1 MDRVKRKI
9 KTVIIDDEPIARRNL
24 RALLERDADVE
35 IVGEGGSGMEAIR
48 LIRTKS
54 PDLVFL
60 DIQMPE
66 MNGFEAL
73 GHIGAD
79 SVAAIIFVTAFDQ
92 YAVRAFEVHALDY
105 LLKPFDDSRFEA
117 ALARAKTQIEQRE
130 AKELSKKL
138 FALLED
144 HGQISD
150 EPEESDESKEAQYQS
165 EFMIKSASR
174 VFFLKAD
181 EIDWIEA
188 ADYYVRLRA
197 GSQSHMLRETMAEL
211 EAKLDPQKFTRIHRS
226 TIINLD
232 RIKEIEA
239 RPGGDY
245 AVILHDGTH
254 LKLSRSRRDQI
265 EMLLRRSS

>member
-24 RALLERDADVE
+24 RVLLERDADVE
-35 IVGEGGSGMEAIR
+35 IVGEGGSGLDAVSLTR
-48 LIRTKS
+48 AKS
-54 PDLVFL
+54 PDLIFL

-73 GHIGAD
+73 ERIGAD
-79 SVAAIIFVTAFDQ
+79 GVAAIIFVTAFDQ
-92 YAVRAFEVHALDY
+92 YALRAFEVHALDY
-105 LLKPFDDSRFEA
+105 LLKPFDDARFEA
-117 ALARAKTQIEQRE
+117 ALARAKAQIEQRE

-138 FALLED
+138 FALLES
-144 HGQISD
+144 HARISD
-150 EPEESDESKEAQYQS
+150 VAREAQYQS

-174 VFFLKAD
+174 VFFLKAG

-197 GSQSHMLRETMAEL
+197 GNQSHMLRETMAEL

-226 TIINLD
+226 TIVNLD

-265 EMLLRRSS
+265 EMILRRSS